1 MKGATHLIW
10 ESHAQERAVPTGA
23 PPGGDRT
30 SAVRTRSVVFCL
42 DGDSGLPDKV
52 AGNIWDDQE
61 SVLLGGDNVVPCHVH
76 CLPLDCWIEDIK
88 QGPSISHQRQPNC
101 KSYRKRQTQQRP
113 HNNKCSNKPDS
124 ARTSLEKILEVRS
137 KGVHTN
143 VHQAEGSN
151 PVR

>member
-1 MKGATHLIW
+1 MPTHLIW

-61 SVLLGGDNVVPCHVH
+61 SVLPEEFTLMVIMWFLVMCTCP
-76 CLPLDCWIEDIK
+76 WIV
-88 QGPSISHQRQPNC
+88 G
-101 KSYRKRQTQQRP
+101 
-113 HNNKCSNKPDS
+113 
-124 ARTSLEKILEVRS
+124 
-137 KGVHTN
+137 
-143 VHQAEGSN
+143 
-151 PVR
+151 